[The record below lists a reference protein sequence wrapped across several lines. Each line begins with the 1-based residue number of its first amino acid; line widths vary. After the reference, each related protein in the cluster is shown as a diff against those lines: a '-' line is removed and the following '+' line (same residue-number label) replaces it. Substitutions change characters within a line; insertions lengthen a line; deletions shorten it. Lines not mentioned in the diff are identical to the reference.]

1 MEASSGGNIYVFHAR
16 VVCSDIAF
24 GQRLS
29 LTVRREQLE
38 SVREFL
44 KEHYGAERILL
55 SYEEVEYETDNEDN
69 M

>member
-1 MEASSGGNIYVFHAR
+1 MEASAGGSVYVFHAR
-16 VVCSDIAF
+16 VVCSDITF
-24 GQRLS
+24 GQKLA

-44 KEHYGAERILL
+44 KEHHGAERILL
-55 SYEEVEYETDNEDN
+55 SYNETDNKDN

>member
-1 MEASSGGNIYVFHAR
+1 MEASAGGNIYVFHAR
-16 VVCSDIAF
+16 VICSDITF
-24 GQRLS
+24 GQKLA

-55 SYEEVEYETDNEDN
+55 SYEEVGDETDYKDN

>member
-1 MEASSGGNIYVFHAR
+1 MEDSSGGNIYVFHAR
-16 VVCSDIAF
+16 VVCSDITF
-24 GQRLS
+24 GQKLA

-55 SYEEVEYETDNEDN
+55 SYEEINNETDNKDN

>member
-16 VVCSDIAF
+16 VICSDITF
-24 GQRLS
+24 GQKLA

-38 SVREFL
+38 SVRQFL
-44 KEHYGAERILL
+44 KEHYSAERILL
-55 SYEEVEYETDNEDN
+55 SYEEVGHEADNKDN